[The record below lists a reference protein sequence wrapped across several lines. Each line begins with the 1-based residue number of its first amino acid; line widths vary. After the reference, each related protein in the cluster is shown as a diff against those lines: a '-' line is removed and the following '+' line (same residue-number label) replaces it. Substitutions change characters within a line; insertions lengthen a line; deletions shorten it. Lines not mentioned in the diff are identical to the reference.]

1 MSDFKERIKVDRTN
15 SGEIIITEELKRIL
29 VKLMKGEITKQEAMA
44 ETGIGDKGTIERKI
58 QELVNLNPNLVE
70 LYKEYMGRK
79 SKNFEGYTF
88 RSEAI
93 EMLRNDS
100 SQSYMAECIGINRR
114 TFSTKIKKLQEENMD
129 NELGKLL
136 KEHADRKMRRQ
147 EITPNELAMINYI
160 LDEYEK
166 KYPVRKTKY
175 EDKSLIELRLQT
187 ISKIIYAVELFL
199 KDGTTIKE
207 LSERKI
213 ISESSYRKYR
223 TEAENLRKILQE
235 NNSSKTN
242 NENEPR

>member
-1 MSDFKERIKVDRTN
+1 MNEFKKRIKVDRTN
-15 SGEIIITEELKRIL
+15 SGEIIITEELKRVLI
-29 VKLMKGEITKQEAMA
+29 KLMKGEISKQEVMT
-44 ETGIGDKGTIERKI
+44 ETGIGDKGTIEIKI

-93 EMLRNDS
+93 EMLRNDF
-100 SQSYMAECIGINRR
+100 SQSYMAECIGVNRR
-114 TFSTKIKKLQEENMD
+114 TFSTKIKNLQEENMD

-147 EITPNELAMINYI
+147 EITPNELVLINYK

-166 KYPVRKTKY
+166 KYPVGKIKY
-175 EDKSLIELRLQT
+175 EDRNLIQLRLQT
-187 ISKIIYAVELFL
+187 VSKIIDAIDELIAE
-199 KDGTTIKE
+199 GTTIKE

-223 TEAENLRKILQE
+223 LEADNLSKIVNEEQ
-235 NNSSKTN
+235 S
-242 NENEPR
+242 NENKENGVR